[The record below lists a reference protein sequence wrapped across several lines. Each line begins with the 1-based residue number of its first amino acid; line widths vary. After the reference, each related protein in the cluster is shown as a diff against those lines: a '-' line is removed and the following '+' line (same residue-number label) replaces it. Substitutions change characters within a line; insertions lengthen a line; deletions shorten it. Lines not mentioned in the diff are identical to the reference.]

1 VLALYEE
8 AAIMKSVLGP
18 NSQRAIVWWRRLVV
32 MTRKE
37 MLQLFRDVPIVLLL
51 VYSFTLAVFL
61 TGNGIRS
68 QLHNAS
74 LLVRDADHSFSS
86 RELIHRFQAP
96 FFRFDGL
103 IADSRDGLRAL
114 DRGKAMAVLEIP
126 PRFHEQLLTGEPT
139 AVQLLVDTTNSPQG
153 LSAASYAARIVA
165 RFGQESRPVRVG
177 SPEEASQNMPVIV
190 SDHRV
195 WYNQDQNDAWFESV
209 SHILRQI
216 TIFAILL
223 PAAAMVREKERGTVE
238 QLLVSPLTPF
248 QIMLSKVLAMTAVI
262 LCATAVGLFGV
273 AQPAFGVP
281 VRGSV
286 TLFFGLTALFVFTTA
301 GMGLAAAT
309 LTRNQAQVGMLTILV
324 VAPMLLLSGLVAPM
338 EALPA
343 WARHLMI
350 LSPLRYFIEIAHGIL
365 FKGVGLSLLWDS
377 VLAMALLGGGLFGFG
392 MWRFRRQFA

>member
-1 VLALYEE
+1 
-8 AAIMKSVLGP
+8 MKP
-18 NSQRAIVWWRRLVV
+18 METPRSQRVIVWWRRLAV

-37 MLQLFRDVPIVLLL
+37 MLQLSRDVPIGLLL

-74 LLVRDADHSFSS
+74 LLVLDSDHSFSS

-96 FFRFDGL
+96 FFRLEGE
-103 IADSRDGLRAL
+103 IADPQEGLRWL

-126 PRFHEQLLTGEPT
+126 PRFDEQLATGEPT
-139 AVQLLVDTTNSPQG
+139 AVQLLVDTTNAPQG
-153 LSAASYAARIVA
+153 LSAASYAARIVG
-165 RFGQESRPVRVG
+165 RFGQEIAFARMMGADQS
-177 SPEEASQNMPVIV
+177 SENLPVIV

-195 WYNQDQNDAWFESV
+195 WYNPDQNDTWFESI
-209 SHILRQI
+209 SHLLRQI

-238 QLLVSPLTPF
+238 QLLVAPLSPF
-248 QIMLSKVLAMTAVI
+248 QIMLPKVLAMTVVI
-262 LCATAVGLFGV
+262 LCATAVALFGV
-273 AQPAFGVP
+273 MRPVFGVP
-281 VRGSV
+281 IKGSV
-286 TLFFGLTALFVFTTA
+286 GLFFVLTALFVFTTA

-309 LTRNQAQVGMLTILV
+309 LARNQAQVGMMTLLV
-324 VAPMLLLSGLVAPM
+324 VAPMMLLSGLVAPM

-343 WARHLMI
+343 WTRNLMI

-365 FKGVGLSLLWDS
+365 LKGAGLSVLWDS
-377 VLAMALLGGGLFGFG
+377 VLAMALLGGVLFGFG
-392 MWRFRRQFA
+392 MWQFRRQFE